1 MANDKEII
9 KRLFAVVQKQQKI
22 ITKLAQSADPFA
34 ATGLPGDPLDPT
46 LPGDSPTP
54 AAKPA
59 PAPAAKPAPAPSGQG
74 GLPAEVKSALD
85 NAGLPQLKGNLLVT
99 VNGRGLN
106 IAFNADRVK
115 DRPTDLK
122 NKLNSALG
130 GGYTVTDVMGHMN
143 PAWKANY

>member
-46 LPGDSPTP
+46 LPGDAPAAKPTPTAAP

-59 PAPAAKPAPAPSGQG
+59 PAPAAKG
-74 GLPAEVKSALD
+74 GLSPEVKSALD
-85 NAGLPQLKGNLLVT
+85 AAGLPQLKGNLLVT
-99 VNGRGLN
+99 QNGNSLSV
-106 IAFNADRVK
+106 AFNADRVK

-130 GGYTVTDVMGHMN
+130 GGFTVTDMLGHMN